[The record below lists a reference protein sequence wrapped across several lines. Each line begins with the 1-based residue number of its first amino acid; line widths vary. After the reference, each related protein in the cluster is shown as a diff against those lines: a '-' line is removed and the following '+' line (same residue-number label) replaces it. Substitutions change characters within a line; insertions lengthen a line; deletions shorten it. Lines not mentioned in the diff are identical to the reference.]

1 MRLAAR
7 QAALTAI
14 AIFVAVAAM
23 LASRPVRGWNL
34 WFSWQVDATERFE
47 RWLNGGGAEAGR
59 AAFEQAP
66 RLFPLTGWLAA
77 AASPTAGN
85 ADALHAMGVLSA
97 AAIAAM
103 LFLAANRYRGAV
115 AGLVATALFAG
126 APRLWTAAVLYPST
140 LLGTALA
147 TAVILLLTI
156 CKGRAAWV
164 TASALL
170 AVGLL
175 CGLPGWWLLPLGL
188 YLLLVDPQSTAPAGL
203 LQLREGAWPRLLTVL
218 LFIAIALLVPPP
230 LRTPKAWANMFRI
243 WLDAGAEP
251 MLVAGELFGRERLS
265 VGAVCALL
273 LRTLPPLFWPGL
285 LATAGFLMAGRDAS
299 GRAALCPVLRR
310 WFGALAFLLLMP
322 VVFRSAYH
330 GGQELLV
337 YLLPLLALLAG
348 LGLTAAVDLAA
359 RRIAAL
365 EPWTAAIVVGLLG
378 LASLDVTRAWSLPE
392 AYGVGWQGGTAGLV
406 RDGYSRYPHGPLPID
421 WLADQVGNSPAR
433 IGLAANEWEY
443 RPLVDAYI
451 RRGWLPRGSR
461 ISPIGDAD
469 GVLVPFE
476 DALPERLPHLRDAQR
491 AIAAGQARTIKSG
504 DIPLL
509 VWVPTPRIT
518 PAPAAKAASGRTGF
532 QKTGPSLRPPS
543 ARPAAP
549 TAKGAQKSEPSS
561 KAP

>member
-7 QAALTAI
+7 QAAVAALG
-14 AIFVAVAAM
+14 IFVAVAAI
-23 LASRPVRGWNL
+23 LAARPLRGWNL
-34 WFSWQVDATERFE
+34 WFAWQVDATERFE

-77 AASPTAGN
+77 AASPSSGH
-85 ADALHAMGVLSA
+85 ADALHAIGVVSG

-126 APRLWTAAVLYPST
+126 APRLWTAAELYPST

-147 TAVILLLTI
+147 TAVILLLTL
-156 CKGRAAWV
+156 CKGRTAWV
-164 TASALL
+164 GASALL
-170 AVGLL
+170 AAGLL

-188 YLLLVDPQSTAPAGL
+188 YLLLVDPRAKGPEGL
-203 LQLREGAWPRLLTVL
+203 LQLREGAWPRLLVVGLFL
-218 LFIAIALLVPPP
+218 LIALLVPPP
-230 LRTPKAWANMFRI
+230 LRTPKAWGALFRI

-265 VGAVCALL
+265 VGAACAVI

-285 LATAGFLMAGRDAS
+285 IAAAGFLMAGRDAS
-299 GRAALCPVLRR
+299 GRAALCPVVRR
-310 WFGALAFLLLMP
+310 WFGSVAFLLLMP
-322 VVFRSAYH
+322 VVFRSGYH
-330 GGQELLV
+330 GGQDLLL

-348 LGLTAAVDLAA
+348 LGLSAAVELAA

-365 EPWTAAIVVGLLG
+365 EPWTAAILVGLLG
-378 LASLDVTRAWSLPE
+378 LASLDVTRAWSVPE

-406 RDGYSRYPHGPLPID
+406 RDGYSRYAHGPLPIE
-421 WLADQVGNSPAR
+421 WLADQVGDGPAR

-443 RPLVDAYI
+443 RPLVEGYI

-461 ISPIGDAD
+461 LVPIGEAD

-476 DALPERLPHLRDAQR
+476 DALPERLPHLQDAQR
-491 AIAAGQARTIKSG
+491 AIAAGQARTIMSG
-504 DIPLL
+504 EVPLL
-509 VWVPTPRIT
+509 VWVPTPRAT
-518 PAPAAKAASGRTGF
+518 PAPPAKADKPRGGF
-532 QKTGPSLRPPS
+532 VKSGPSLRPPVN
-543 ARPAAP
+543 RQPAPAGNA
-549 TAKGAQKSEPSS
+549 TQKPAPSS

>member
-1 MRLAAR
+1 
-7 QAALTAI
+7 
-14 AIFVAVAAM
+14 
-23 LASRPVRGWNL
+23 
-34 WFSWQVDATERFE
+34 
-47 RWLNGGGAEAGR
+47 
-59 AAFEQAP
+59 
-66 RLFPLTGWLAA
+66 
-77 AASPTAGN
+77 
-85 ADALHAMGVLSA
+85 
-97 AAIAAM
+97 
-103 LFLAANRYRGAV
+103 
-115 AGLVATALFAG
+115 
-126 APRLWTAAVLYPST
+126 
-140 LLGTALA
+140 
-147 TAVILLLTI
+147 
-156 CKGRAAWV
+156 
-164 TASALL
+164 
-170 AVGLL
+170 
-175 CGLPGWWLLPLGL
+175 
-188 YLLLVDPQSTAPAGL
+188 
-203 LQLREGAWPRLLTVL
+203 
-218 LFIAIALLVPPP
+218 
-230 LRTPKAWANMFRI
+230 
-243 WLDAGAEP
+243 
-251 MLVAGELFGRERLS
+251 
-265 VGAVCALL
+265 
-273 LRTLPPLFWPGL
+273 
-285 LATAGFLMAGRDAS
+285 MAGRDAS
-299 GRAALCPVLRR
+299 GRAALCPVIRR

-443 RPLVDAYI
+443 RPLVETYI

-491 AIAAGQARTIKSG
+491 AIAAGQARTIKAG
-504 DIPLL
+504 EIPLL
-509 VWVPTPRIT
+509 VWVPTPRVT
-518 PAPAAKAASGRTGF
+518 PAPAVKAAPGRTGF
-532 QKTGPSLRPPS
+532 QKTGPSLRPPVP
-543 ARPAAP
+543 RPPAP